1 MACTFLQE
9 LFCII
14 SMNPPTD
21 LQSAR
26 ICLQRRKC
34 LLPGLLVISAVFA
47 V

>member
-1 MACTFLQE
+1 MGCTCIQILPGI
-9 LFCII
+9 FCGD
-14 SMNPPTD
+14 PATD